1 MSSKLY
7 VLALAALTLA
17 AIASPVAA
25 EPRPDTNT
33 PLSAGNVSFSGEANK
48 HPYGYGPVPHLPA
61 GRRAAA
67 VAIGPGHPPIL
78 DCIHVPFPQ
87 CGGEGL

>member
-1 MSSKLY
+1 MSSKLC

-17 AIASPVAA
+17 AIASPVVA

-33 PLSAGNVSFSGEANK
+33 LLSAGNVFSGEANK
-48 HPYGYGPVPHLPA
+48 RPYGYGSVPHLPA
-61 GRRAAA
+61 GRRAAG
-67 VAIGPGHPPIL
+67 VAIEPAHPRIL

-87 CGGEGL
+87 CGEGP